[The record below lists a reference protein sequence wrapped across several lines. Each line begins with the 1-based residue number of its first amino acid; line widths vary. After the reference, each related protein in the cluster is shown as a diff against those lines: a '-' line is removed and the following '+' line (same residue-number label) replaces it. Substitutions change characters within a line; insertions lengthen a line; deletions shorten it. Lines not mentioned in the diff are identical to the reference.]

1 MTPASEWRKPHP
13 YLVGNFSPIH
23 ESPCLTQCNYT
34 GTIPSELAGGQ
45 YVRNGGNP
53 FLNSDLGREAHWFDG
68 DGMLSGVVFRR
79 TEDGPI
85 VPEFVSRYILTD
97 TYLMSVT
104 TPSLRYP
111 IIPSIATLVNPAS
124 TLLHILRSIFRTFLL
139 VLVSYLPGSRQTI
152 KRISVANTNVLYHD
166 GRALATCESG
176 PPIRVLLP
184 RLETVGWFDGCKVEG
199 ESPTGTTIGEPF
211 GKSIGSFNILT
222 ERITAHPR
230 EDPETKELI
239 LFHSTFFAPFVY
251 YSIIPSTHLK
261 NKNTRPRRLIT
272 KPIPGIK
279 SAKMMHDMGL
289 SKRYCVIMD
298 LPLSLDPLNM
308 VQNKPIVSYN
318 PSEPSRFGVF
328 PRWEPEAIRW
338 FETSPCCIFHT
349 ANTWDDLKTIP
360 DALEPK
366 DNVIAI
372 NMLVC
377 RLTSASLV
385 YSAGNI
391 AVSYVQIKEKS
402 IYPTE
407 EEQCRLYYYRFLLSD
422 TQNIITHQFAL
433 SAIPFEFPTI
443 PENLSMSQARYI
455 YGCTLSKSTF
465 GTALGGAAK
474 IDCLAKID
482 SMTLIDRARRSPPTP
497 IIGCVDNRSVADII
511 NSNDD
516 DDDDPIKIFK
526 LPLGHFA
533 QEPRFIPRYD
543 RKFED
548 DGWLL
553 SYVFDESQ
561 LNQDGYADSDAK
573 SELWVIDA
581 VTMEKVVCKIK
592 LPQRVPYGL
601 HGSWFSEQDILDQ
614 RSVEILREVPCNI
627 KKSHMNKL
635 SLDAI
640 YKKILNCVH

>member
-1 MTPASEWRKPHP
+1 MTPTSEWRKPHP

-23 ESPCLTQCNYT
+23 ESPCLTQCNYI

-53 FLNSDLGREAHWFDG
+53 LLNSDLRREAHWFDG
-68 DGMLSGVVFRR
+68 DGMLIGVVFRR
-79 TEDGPI
+79 TEDGSI

-97 TYLMSVT
+97 AYLMSVT

-124 TLLHILRSIFRTFLL
+124 TLLHILRSIFRAFIL
-139 VLVSYLPGSRQTI
+139 VLLSYLPGSHQAI

-176 PPIRVLLP
+176 PPMRVLLP
-184 RLETVGWFDGCKVEG
+184 RLETVGWFDGCKAEG
-199 ESPTGTTIGEPF
+199 EPPTEATQGVAF
-211 GKSIGSFNILT
+211 GNDIGSFNILT

-230 EDPETKELI
+230 EDPLTKELI

-251 YSIIPSTHLK
+251 YSVIPSTHLK
-261 NKNTRPRRLIT
+261 NCNTQPRRLIN

-289 SKRYCVIMD
+289 SRRSCVIMD

-308 VQNKPIVSYN
+308 MRNKPIVSYN
-318 PSEPSRFGVF
+318 SSEPSRFGVF
-328 PRWEPEAIRW
+328 PRWEPEAVRW

-349 ANTWDDLKTIP
+349 ANTWDDLKSIP
-360 DALEPK
+360 ETLEYA
-366 DNVIAI
+366 DNVIAV

-385 YSAGNI
+385 YSAGDI
-391 AVSYVQIKEKS
+391 AVSHVEAKKKS
-402 IYPTE
+402 IYPVE

-443 PENLSMSQARYI
+443 PQNLSMSQARYI

-482 SMTLIDRARRSPPTP
+482 SSMLIRRAQGSTPTP
-497 IIGCVDNRSVADII
+497 ITGCVDNRSVAEII
-511 NSNDD
+511 NSNDND
-516 DDDDPIKIFK
+516 NSIKIFK
-526 LPLGHFA
+526 LPPGHFA

-543 RKFED
+543 GKFED

-561 LNQDGYADSDAK
+561 LKQDGFARSDAK

-581 VTMEKVVCKIK
+581 VTMEKVMCKIR

-601 HGSWFSEQDILDQ
+601 HGSWFSEQDILNQ
-614 RSVEILREVPCNI
+614 RPVDTIREVPCNF
-627 KKSHMNKL
+627 KKINTNKL
-635 SLDAI
+635 SLEAI
-640 YKKILNCVH
+640 YGKILNYVH

>member
-1 MTPASEWRKPHP
+1 MTPTSEWRKPHP
-13 YLVGNFSPIH
+13 YLVGNFAPIH

-53 FLNSDLGREAHWFDG
+53 LLNSDLGREAHWFDG

-79 TEDGPI
+79 MEDGSI

-97 TYLMSVT
+97 AYLMSVT
-104 TPSLRYP
+104 TPSLRHP

-124 TLLHILRSIFRTFLL
+124 TLFVILRSIFRTFLI
-139 VLVSYLPGSRQTI
+139 VLFSYLPGSHQAI

-176 PPIRVLLP
+176 PPMRVLLP
-184 RLETVGWFDGCKVEG
+184 RLETVGWFNGCKVEG
-199 ESPTGTTIGEPF
+199 EPPTEATSGEAF
-211 GKSIGSFNILT
+211 GNGIGSFNILT

-230 EDPETKELI
+230 EDPVTKELI

-251 YSIIPSTHLK
+251 YSVIPSTHLK
-261 NKNTRPRRLIT
+261 NNNIQPRRLLN

-289 SKRYCVIMD
+289 SKRSCVILD

-308 VQNKPIVSYN
+308 VRNKPIVSYN

-328 PRWEPEAIRW
+328 PRWEPEAVRW

-349 ANTWDDLKTIP
+349 ANTWDDFEIMPET
-360 DALEPK
+360 LESS
-366 DNVIAI
+366 DHVIAV

-377 RLTSASLV
+377 RLTSASLM
-385 YSAGNI
+385 YNAGDI
-391 AVSYVQIKEKS
+391 AISHLQIKKSS
-402 IYPTE
+402 IYPME

-422 TQNIITHQFAL
+422 TQNLITHQFAL

-465 GTALGGAAK
+465 GSALGGATK

-482 SMTLIDRARRSPPTP
+482 SLMLIDRAQASPPTP

-511 NSNDD
+511 KSNDIND
-516 DDDDPIKIFK
+516 SIKIFK
-526 LPLGHFA
+526 LPPGHFA

-543 RKFED
+543 GNFED

-561 LNQDGYADSDAK
+561 LNQDGYARSDAK

-581 VTMEKVVCKIK
+581 ITMQKVVCKIK

-614 RSVEILREVPCNI
+614 RPVDIIREVPCNI
-627 KKSHMNKL
+627 KKSHINKL
-635 SLDAI
+635 SL
-640 YKKILNCVH
+640 K